1 MLSLCHIIVVVVFY
15 FLGTLEWH
23 DTVCGQ
29 KICTIC
35 NVKSTP
41 LFEMRGLC
49 YGTSFDKHFS
59 WTGEKTEHYYFQGFS
74 NSIIEWKDD
83 QKEWRLTLNQNKS
96 IYGVCNETQGLY
108 PFGTFNWHFFNDTC
122 QVETPIYGSQS
133 LHYPIS
139 FSGWYFQNKSVR
151 SQMLVRK
158 SCETQNTNQSKL
170 CFSMHL

>member
-96 IYGVCNETQGLY
+96 IYGVCNETQGTIWN
-108 PFGTFNWHFFNDTC
+108 F
-122 QVETPIYGSQS
+122 
-133 LHYPIS
+133 
-139 FSGWYFQNKSVR
+139 
-151 SQMLVRK
+151 
-158 SCETQNTNQSKL
+158 
-170 CFSMHL
+170 